1 VELYNFGMIAGRS
14 KIRYR
19 LLASL
24 CVLFSANVVRAQVI
38 QQQTV
43 QLPTFHYFG
52 VQTTVVVP
60 DQGSI
65 PLGGVTYGGSTRTR
79 FDRVGPNYGYG
90 QFNET
95 LGLSLSATIIDH
107 DEMDREVLAEA
118 ARKRGA
124 KFDVLGRPVDED
136 QPKARQALA
145 SPRIDQPR
153 ERVGGTTYLR
163 RGREAEVARQ
173 PELAKVFYR
182 RAAKLGNAIEKRTAE
197 ERLAAIAGEDSAR

>member
-1 VELYNFGMIAGRS
+1 MHAMTSYGKTCCRI
-14 KIRYR
+14 
-19 LLASL
+19 LLVSL
-24 CVLFSANVVRAQVI
+24 ALSIPACTNQAQVI

-60 DQGSI
+60 DRGSI

-107 DEMDREVLAEA
+107 DEMDRAVLAEA

-124 KFDVLGRPVDED
+124 KFDVLGRPVDEVLAE
-136 QPKARQALA
+136 QQSLKSPPVVQAR
-145 SPRIDQPR
+145 
-153 ERVGGTTYLR
+153 EGVGAAVYLR
-163 RGREAEVARQ
+163 RGRDAEMKRQ

-182 RAAKLGNAIEKRTAE
+182 RAVKLGNVVEKRTAE
-197 ERLAAIAGEDSAR
+197 ERLAAIAEEDSAR

>member
-1 VELYNFGMIAGRS
+1 MTSYGNTCCRI
-14 KIRYR
+14 
-19 LLASL
+19 LLVSL
-24 CVLFSANVVRAQVI
+24 ALAFPACTSQAQVI

-60 DQGSI
+60 DRGSI
-65 PLGGVTYGGSTRTR
+65 PLGGVSYGGSTRTR

-95 LGLSLSATIIDH
+95 LGLSMSATIIDH

-124 KFDVLGRPVDED
+124 KFDLMGRPVDGD
-136 QPKARQALA
+136 QPHARQPLA
-145 SPRIDQPR
+145 PSRIDQPR
-153 ERVGGTTYLR
+153 ERVGGAVYLR
-163 RGREAEVARQ
+163 RAREAEVARQ

-182 RAAKLGNAIEKRTAE
+182 RAAKLGNAVEKRTAE
-197 ERLAAIAGEDSAR
+197 ERLAALEVSKK

>member
-1 VELYNFGMIAGRS
+1 MTGYGKTCCRI
-14 KIRYR
+14 
-19 LLASL
+19 LLVSL
-24 CVLFSANVVRAQVI
+24 ALSFPACTNQAQVI

-60 DQGSI
+60 DRGSI
-65 PLGGVTYGGSTRTR
+65 PLGGVSYGGSSRTR

-95 LGLSLSATIIDH
+95 LGLSMSATIIDH
-107 DEMDREVLAEA
+107 DEMDRAVLAEA

-124 KFDVLGRPVDED
+124 KFDVLGRSVDED
-136 QPKARQALA
+136 QPMARQALA
-145 SPRIDQPR
+145 PPRIDQPR
-153 ERVGGTTYLR
+153 ERVGGEVYLR
-163 RGREAEVARQ
+163 RGREAEVKRQ

-182 RAAKLGNAIEKRTAE
+182 RAAKLGNTVEKRTAE
-197 ERLAAIAGEDSAR
+197 ERLAALGEQQAPRH

>member
-1 VELYNFGMIAGRS
+1 MARRGI
-14 KIRYR
+14 I
-19 LLASL
+19 LL
-24 CVLFSANVVRAQVI
+24 VLLLGAREANAQVI

-60 DQGSI
+60 DRGSI

-95 LGLSLSATIIDH
+95 LGLSMSATIIDN
-107 DEMDREVLAEA
+107 DEMDRAVLAEA
-118 ARKRGA
+118 ARRRGA
-124 KFDVLGRPVDED
+124 KFDVLGRPVGDD
-136 QPKARQALA
+136 QSNVRQSLA
-145 SPRIDQPR
+145 PVRIDQHR
-153 ERVGGTTYLR
+153 ERVGGAVYLR
-163 RGREAEVARQ
+163 RGREAEVKRQ

-182 RAAKLGNAIEKRTAE
+182 RAAKLGNALEKRTAE
-197 ERLAAIAGEDSAR
+197 ERLAALDEESPVK